1 VSIRIAFILCLA
13 ASLIALTACSRGGS
27 HSDGQASTETSGAAS
42 AGNAGIAAK
51 VRVAARALA
60 EPEPSIDYVAAELK
74 GVVKA
79 RTSSQ
84 ALMYYDGYRVTL
96 TTPGDRVTS
105 IKFDLVEARPTM
117 EQLTQIFGRPEEIGR
132 GMLYRY
138 RSEATGATIRIL
150 AEPATKPATDTSL
163 ARRILIEGEQIR

>member
-1 VSIRIAFILCLA
+1 MSIRIVSIVWLA
-13 ASLIALTACSRGGS
+13 SSLIALTACSRGGGNS
-27 HSDGQASTETSGAAS
+27 NGEVSTETANATS
-42 AGNAGIAAK
+42 AGNAAVAAK

-60 EPEPSIDYVAAELK
+60 EPEPSVDYVAAELK

-84 ALMYYDGYRVTL
+84 ALMYYDGYRVTF
-96 TTPGDRVTS
+96 TTPGNRVTT

-117 EQLTQIFGRPEEIGR
+117 GQLTAIFGTPEEVGR

-138 RSEATGATIRIL
+138 RSEVTGATIRIL
-150 AEPATKPATDTSL
+150 AEPAAKPATETSL